1 MQDYRPPADL
11 LKDRLVLI
19 TGAGG
24 GIGGA
29 LALACAAH
37 GARTVLLGRTVK
49 KLEAVYDAIE
59 RIAPDSAAILPCDLA
74 RGGLD
79 QYEALAEA
87 VAKEY
92 GRIDGLVHA
101 ATILGVLSP
110 LELYPT
116 EQWDRSLRVN
126 LYAPYLLT
134 RACVPLLKKS
144 RDASVVFTTADV
156 GRRGRAY
163 WGAYGIAQ
171 FALEGMAQIWA
182 DELEGNTAVRVNT
195 IDPGKVATDF
205 HAQAYP
211 AVDKTTLAAPAQVVN
226 TYLYLLGAD
235 SAGITG
241 RAFNAQ

>member
-37 GARTVLLGRTVK
+37 GARTVLLGHTVK

-87 VAKEY
+87 VAKEC
-92 GRIDGLVHA
+92 GRIDGLVHT
-101 ATILGVLSP
+101 ATLLGVLSP

-116 EQWDRSLRVN
+116 DQSHQSLRLN

-134 RACVPLLKKS
+134 RACLPLLKKS

-182 DELEGNTAVRVNT
+182 DELETNTAVRVNT
-195 IDPGKVATDF
+195 LDPGKVATDF

-211 AVDKTTLAAPAQVVN
+211 AADKTTLTTPQQIVN
-226 TYLYLLGAD
+226 AYLYLLGAD
-235 SAGITG
+235 SAGVTG
-241 RAFNAQ
+241 HAFNAQ